1 MKKQSPFYKTGTS
14 RSPFNAHHGSGH
26 LKPKHGETY
35 GDFHTRTSGGATNKW
50 GQKETNKKLLN
61 EIYSDSSKTFIRN
74 PKYLN
79 LNPTELKAVRNKGK
93 YDKKGVEFFKG
104 DFAKPNEGEN
114 RSDYN
119 ARVFGNPGFAPSNE
133 TYTGGEW
140 KKNN

>member
-1 MKKQSPFYKTGTS
+1 MKSAFYKTGIS
-14 RSPFNAHHGSGH
+14 RSPFNQV
-26 LKPKHGETY
+26 KPKHGETY
-35 GDFHTRTSGGATNKW
+35 GDFHKRTSGGATNKW
-50 GQKETNKKLLN
+50 GQRETNKKVLN

-74 PKYLN
+74 PKYLD
-79 LNPTELKAVRNKGK
+79 LNPTELKAVRKKDSRK

-104 DFAKPNEGEN
+104 DFPKPNEGEN

-119 ARVFGNPGFAPSNE
+119 FRVFGNPGFAPSSE